1 MLRSFKTPI
10 LALLLLAAF
19 ALPAMTQHALAHD
32 REQKRTLSLSATGA
46 VKTTPDR
53 VDITTGVTSEAP
65 TAREALDK
73 NTEAMTA
80 IVQALKAEGIEAK
93 DIQTVNFTVMPV
105 YEQFPPDGKPR
116 PAPRITGYRVI
127 NQVRIL
133 VRDTGKLGG
142 ILDKVVSLGAN
153 TIDSIAFDVS
163 EPDQLRN
170 EARKLAV
177 QNALANAKVYAEA
190 AGVTLGPILSISED
204 ESGPVP
210 FGSPAVARMEM
221 AKDVPLEAGTAT
233 VETRI
238 RVTWEL
244 Q

>member
-1 MLRSFKTPI
+1 MLRSPKFLTFLI
-10 LALLLLAAF
+10 LATF
-19 ALPAMTQHALAHD
+19 ALPAMTPHAAAHD
-32 REQKRTLSLSATGA
+32 REQKRTISLSASGA

-80 IVQALKAEGIEAK
+80 IVEALKAEGIEAK
-93 DIQTVNFTVMPV
+93 DIQTVNFSVMPV

-116 PAPRITGYRVI
+116 PAPRISAYRVI

-153 TIDSIAFDVS
+153 TIDSISFDVS
-163 EPDQLRN
+163 EPEQLRN
-170 EARKLAV
+170 DARKLAV
-177 QNALANAKVYAEA
+177 QTALANAKVYAEA
-190 AGVTLGPILSISED
+190 AGVTLGQILNITEES
-204 ESGPVP
+204 SGPMP
-210 FGSPAVARMEM
+210 FGSPTVARMEM

-233 VETRI
+233 IETRV

>member
-1 MLRSFKTPI
+1 MLRSSTIRI
-10 LALLLLAAF
+10 LALLLLAALS
-19 ALPAMTQHALAHD
+19 LPAMTQPGLAHD
-32 REQKRTLSLSATGA
+32 REQKRTLSLSGTGA
-46 VKTTPDR
+46 VKTTPDK
-53 VDITTGVTSEAP
+53 VDIMTGVTSEAP

-80 IVQALKAEGIEAK
+80 IVKALKDEGIEAK

-127 NQVRIL
+127 NQVHIQ

-142 ILDKVVSLGAN
+142 ILDKVVGLGAN
-153 TIDSIAFDVS
+153 TIDGISFEVA
-163 EPDQLRN
+163 EPDKLRD
-170 EARKLAV
+170 EARKRAV
-177 QNALANAKVYAEA
+177 ANALATAKVYAEA
-190 AGVTLGPILSISED
+190 AGVTLGPILSITED
-204 ESGPVP
+204 DSGPVP
-210 FGSPAVARMEM
+210 FGRPTVARMEM
-221 AKDVPLEAGTAT
+221 SKDVPIEGGTAT
-233 VETRI
+233 IETRI